1 MEQELIIEVKNMTK
15 NFGITKALRGVDVKF
30 YRGQI
35 RGLIGENGS
44 GKSTITSILAG
55 MQKATGG
62 EAFYKG

>member
-15 NFGITKALRGVDVKF
+15 NFGITKALKGVDVKF

-55 MQKATGG
+55 M
-62 EAFYKG
+62 